1 MGRVRGGA
9 LGALVAVL
17 ATGSIALAPRAA
29 AAPAV
34 GSATAETVAAASA
47 DGLRVAVAVTDTT
60 SGTTTVAGEADALF
74 PSESVVKVLIATRLI
89 VDGQLTGEVE
99 TAAARMISASDDEAA
114 NSLWGL
120 VGGGDVVT
128 WVAERYGLTGLGE
141 PSEWGWWGNT
151 KVSAAGVAT
160 LYAALLDDPV
170 VAPWL
175 VTQLSAMTATAADG
189 TDQSFGFEAADATA
203 ALKQGWGGD
212 DDSESTANL
221 LSTGYVADERYA
233 VAAIVQDPDGGSTTA
248 LVPTIDALAAS
259 VVADTDAAAAAAADV
274 AAEAA
279 TATDEVVAPAAV
291 PTSGLVGGTSGAV
304 AAEPWWPASLAVLGT
319 ATLLAALTLGVS
331 AWSRRRATARPS

>member
-1 MGRVRGGA
+1 MRRVRGGVW
-9 LGALVAVL
+9 GALVAVF
-17 ATGSIALAPRAA
+17 ATGSIVLAPAA
-29 AAPAV
+29 TAAPAV
-34 GSATAETVAAASA
+34 GSATAETVAAARA

-120 VGGGDVVT
+120 VGGADVVT

-151 KVSAAGVAT
+151 KVSAVGLAA
-160 LYAALLDDPV
+160 LYAALADDPV

-175 VTQLSAMTATAADG
+175 VTQLSAMTSAAADG
-189 TDQSFGFEAADATA
+189 TDQSFGFEAADSTA

-248 LVPTIDALAAS
+248 LVPTIDALAAA
-259 VVADTDAAAAAAADV
+259 VVADTTAAEAEAEAADV
-274 AAEAA
+274 AAAA
-279 TATDEVVAPAAV
+279 VTDEEVTPAAV
-291 PTSGLVGGTSGAV
+291 PTSGLVGGASGAV
-304 AAEPWWPASLAVLGT
+304 ATEPWWPASLAVLGS
-319 ATLLAALTLGVS
+319 AALLAAMTLGVS
-331 AWSRRRATARPS
+331 AVSRRRATARPS